1 MRQTIIFLLFFI
13 FMGCSSTT
21 TVINNNKKIYATYFD
36 TSTIQPLN
44 FQHNNLALR
53 YINNTWYYIRE
64 DGKAMSVI
72 VDEHGKPDSFKEGL
86 ARTKIDGKIGFF
98 DKNLDM
104 VLPPFY
110 DYAFPFHHGIS
121 EICVG
126 CREVQQGGHSILDGG
141 EWKRIN
147 RTGLL
152 IEE

>member
-1 MRQTIIFLLFFI
+1 MIKKTVFLLFFI
-13 FMGCSSTT
+13 FMGCSNT
-21 TVINNNKKIYATYFD
+21 TVTKNKKIYATYFD

-44 FQHNNLALR
+44 FQKNNLALK
-53 YINNTWYYIRE
+53 YINFKWYYLRQ

-72 VDEHGKPDSFKEGL
+72 LDENGKPDSFKEGL

-104 VLPPFY
+104 ILPPFY

-126 CREVQQGGHSILDGG
+126 CKEDVEDGQSILDGG
-141 EWKRIN
+141 EWKRID

-152 IEE
+152 LEE

>member
-1 MRQTIIFLLFFI
+1 MRQKSIFLLFFI
-13 FMGCSSTT
+13 FIGCSSTT
-21 TVINNNKKIYATYFD
+21 VTKNKKIYATYFD

-44 FQHNNLALR
+44 FQHNNLALK
-53 YINNTWYYIRE
+53 YINHNWYYIRR

-72 VDEHGKPDSFKEGL
+72 LNENGKPDSFKEGL
-86 ARTKIDGKIGFF
+86 ARTRVDGKIGFF
-98 DKNLDM
+98 DKNLNI

-126 CREVQQGGHSILDGG
+126 CKEIQIDGHSMLDGG
-141 EWKRIN
+141 EWKRID

>member
-1 MRQTIIFLLFFI
+1 MIKKTIFLLFFI
-13 FMGCSSTT
+13 FIGCSSTAIT
-21 TVINNNKKIYATYFD
+21 KNKKIYAIYFD
-36 TSTIQPLN
+36 TSTIQPLT
-44 FQHNNLALR
+44 FQYNNLALK
-53 YINNTWYYIRE
+53 YINHSWYYIRR

-72 VDEHGKPDSFKEGL
+72 LDENGNPDSFKEGL

-98 DKNLDM
+98 DKNLNM

-110 DYAFPFHHGIS
+110 DYAFPFHNGVS

-126 CREVQQGGHSILDGG
+126 CKEKHIDGYNILDGG
-141 EWKRIN
+141 EWKRID

>member
-1 MRQTIIFLLFFI
+1 MIKKTVFLLFFI
-13 FMGCSSTT
+13 FMGCSNT
-21 TVINNNKKIYATYFD
+21 TVTKNKKNYTTYFD

-44 FQHNNLALR
+44 FQKNNLALK
-53 YINNTWYYIRE
+53 YINFKWYYLRQ

-72 VDEHGKPDSFKEGL
+72 LDENGKPDSFKEGL

-104 VLPPFY
+104 ILPPFY

-126 CREVQQGGHSILDGG
+126 CKEIQSDGQSILDGG
-141 EWKRIN
+141 EWKRID

-152 IEE
+152 LEE